1 MIDRKKGPPIHTDFD
16 LSLKDVH
23 VVPLDNGMQLVEL
36 NTGTQDIIKVEL
48 VLRSGR
54 IHESRIGASKAAILL
69 LQEGSEDKDANA
81 LAYEYDYY
89 GASVKVRSGMEFS
102 SITLVCLTKFFH
114 KLWPTWLQMVLKP
127 SYKPEEIEKFKSIHS
142 QKLKNQLSKNEV
154 ISYRLI
160 SEVIFG
166 SKHPYGYNTE
176 PEHITDLKRSDI
188 LDYHENE
195 LTFDN
200 AVIVISGRY
209 DDAIRNEL
217 IGSLSALTKSSN
229 QSTPIFD
236 ITEAEGQTIYR
247 KTDNELQASIKMGC
261 RLFPRTHPDY
271 TAFSFVNTILGGY
284 FGSRLMNNIREDKGY
299 TYGIF
304 SMPDCLNHDGF
315 FYIST
320 DVGSTLIQPTIDEV
334 LKEID
339 ILKEKPVDKEELD
352 MVKNYLLGQSLNL
365 IDGPFATGQLIK
377 SLLIKNMTI
386 ESFDTHIEKI
396 RNITSDDVQSI
407 AQKYLD
413 INRFTNVIVGGNKV

>member
-1 MIDRKKGPPIHTDFD
+1 
-16 LSLKDVH
+16 
-23 VVPLDNGMQLVEL
+23 
-36 NTGTQDIIKVEL
+36 
-48 VLRSGR
+48 
-54 IHESRIGASKAAILL
+54 
-69 LQEGSEDKDANA
+69 
-81 LAYEYDYY
+81 
-89 GASVKVRSGMEFS
+89 
-102 SITLVCLTKFFH
+102 
-114 KLWPTWLQMVLKP
+114 
-127 SYKPEEIEKFKSIHS
+127 
-142 QKLKNQLSKNEV
+142 
-154 ISYRLI
+154 
-160 SEVIFG
+160 VIFG
-166 SKHPYGYNTE
+166 SEHPYGYNTQ
-176 PEHITDLKRSDI
+176 PEHITDLKRADI

-195 LTFDN
+195 ITFDN

-217 IGSLSALTKSSN
+217 IGSLAALTKPSN
-229 QSTPIFD
+229 QSTPNFE

-261 RLFPRTHPDY
+261 RLFPRSHADY

-284 FGSRLMNNIREDKGY
+284 FGSRLMDNIREDKGY

-304 SMPDCLNHDGF
+304 SMSDCLNHDGF

-320 DVGSTLIQPTIDEV
+320 DVGSSLVQPTIDEI
-334 LKEID
+334 LKEIN
-339 ILKEKPVDKEELD
+339 ILKEKPVEKEELD

-377 SLLIKNMTI
+377 SLLIKNMKI

-396 RNITSDDVQSI
+396 RNITTQEIQSI

>member
-36 NTGTQDIIKVEL
+36 NAGTQDIIKVEL

-54 IHESRIGASKAAILL
+54 IHESKIGASKAAILL

-81 LAYEYDYY
+81 LAYEFDYY

-102 SITLVCLTKFFH
+102 SITLVCLTKFFQ

-127 SYKPEEIEKFKSIHS
+127 SYKPDEIEKFKSIYS
-142 QKLKNQLSKNEV
+142 QKLRNQLSKNEV
-154 ISYRLI
+154 ISYRVI

-166 SKHPYGYNTE
+166 SEHPYGYNTQ
-176 PEHITDLKRSDI
+176 PEHITDLKRADI

-195 LTFDN
+195 ITFDN

-209 DDAIRNEL
+209 DGAIRNEL
-217 IGSLSALTKSSN
+217 IGSLSTLAKPSN
-229 QSTPIFD
+229 QSTPKFEMVD
-236 ITEAEGQTIYR
+236 TEGQTIYR

-261 RLFPRTHPDY
+261 RLFPRSHPDY

-284 FGSRLMNNIREDKGY
+284 FGSRLMNNIREEKGY

-304 SMPDCLNHDGF
+304 SMPDCLNNDGF
-315 FYIST
+315 FYISC
-320 DVGSTLIQPTIDEV
+320 
-334 LKEID
+334 
-339 ILKEKPVDKEELD
+339 
-352 MVKNYLLGQSLNL
+352 LLY
-365 IDGPFATGQLIK
+365 
-377 SLLIKNMTI
+377 
-386 ESFDTHIEKI
+386 
-396 RNITSDDVQSI
+396 TSPSPRD
-407 AQKYLD
+407 
-413 INRFTNVIVGGNKV
+413 

>member
-1 MIDRKKGPPIHTDFD
+1 
-16 LSLKDVH
+16 
-23 VVPLDNGMQLVEL
+23 
-36 NTGTQDIIKVEL
+36 
-48 VLRSGR
+48 
-54 IHESRIGASKAAILL
+54 
-69 LQEGSEDKDANA
+69 
-81 LAYEYDYY
+81 
-89 GASVKVRSGMEFS
+89 
-102 SITLVCLTKFFH
+102 
-114 KLWPTWLQMVLKP
+114 MVLKP